1 MRKRSL
7 LPVNGLLDSLFQN
20 LGISERIRIETL
32 RRKWHT
38 IIAEPLSNH
47 TAPVDL
53 KDGKLVIAVDS
64 PAWLHHLKFLKKEMA
79 DKLKPHGVS
88 DIRLKLGNVRI
99 DSERQI
105 PDNVALPESF
115 RELTADEITRI
126 DRTIEDIEDGE
137 LKDVIKHVM
146 EKSMMRKM

>member
-7 LPVNGLLDSLFQN
+7 LPVNSLLDTLFQN

-32 RRKWHT
+32 RRKWRT
-38 IIAEPLSNH
+38 IITEPLSNH
-47 TAPVDL
+47 TAPTEI

-79 DKLKPHGVS
+79 DKLKPHGVT
-88 DIRLKLGNVRI
+88 DIRLKIGNVRI

-115 RELTADEITRI
+115 RELTGDEITCI

-137 LKDVIKHVM
+137 LKDVIKHVI
-146 EKSMMRKM
+146 EKSMMRKR